1 MERVAR
7 STGLLFELID
17 MAFVDVCLLDGV
29 KGFFV
34 PYEVVEVV
42 SDSVDVARDMCDEMH
57 GTVFLGKRAVGDWPA
72 GARPGRLTNAHS
84 RVRIMVN
91 SASRRVRVNESFSV
105 PAPNWVVDGA

>member
-1 MERVAR
+1 MECVAS
-7 STGLLFELID
+7 STGLLFELVD

-29 KGFFV
+29 KRFFI

-42 SDSVDVARDMCDEMH
+42 SDTVNVARNMRDDML
-57 GTVFLGKRAVGDWPA
+57 GTTFLSEWTVSGWHA

-84 RVRIMVN
+84 RVRIMVD
-91 SASRRVRVNESFSV
+91 SARRRMRVNEGFSV